1 MAAARKPCGE
11 FQASMREKPHQASAI
26 APTAIAGGLGRAPA
40 SRAPRHTRA
49 TTVSAIVG
57 ASHHPQ
63 TAAERAPLAT
73 RASSEIR
80 KKRSMLAAAVA
91 PERFMWVFYR
101 APRRR
106 PVGIERKLPL
116 DRERVLAKQ
125 FTRRFVNA
133 HEIAAGSERL
143 RSSFVQVN
151 RHAIP
156 LPYFFANP
164 PSN

>member
-91 PERFMWVFYR
+91 PERFMRSEERRVGKECR
-101 APRRR
+101 ARW
-106 PVGIERKLPL
+106 
-116 DRERVLAKQ
+116 
-125 FTRRFVNA
+125 
-133 HEIAAGSERL
+133 S
-143 RSSFVQVN
+143 
-151 RHAIP
+151 
-156 LPYFFANP
+156 PYHYKTLKKKR
-164 PSN
+164 